1 LLLDISLA
9 PFGYPE
15 ERAREHDPPAA
26 DSYGFRGIEGTPFGA
41 KGRAGAI
48 NARSAASVV
57 DSRAEQSRTRAGF
70 QEVCRGSSK
79 TTKGGV
85 RP

>member
-1 LLLDISLA
+1 LVLGISLA
-9 PFGYPE
+9 PLGCPE

-48 NARSAASVV
+48 NARSAASIV
-57 DSRAEQSRTRAGF
+57 DSRAEQSRTHARTQGKNADH
-70 QEVCRGSSK
+70 GS
-79 TTKGGV
+79 
-85 RP
+85 RC